1 MKELLN
7 MLDASPVNFLAVKYA
22 EDFLASAG
30 FEKVEMGSLP
40 QLEAGKG
47 YYITKNGSS
56 LFAFRVGSGAPTDGF
71 KLICAHTDS
80 PCFRVKP
87 APEMVSE
94 GGMIRLNTEVYGGP
108 ILYTWFD
115 RPLSLAG
122 RVILRGESPLRP
134 VVRLLHIKRPLLLI
148 PHLAIHFNREVNE
161 GNKINRQKDMMPV
174 LGFINE
180 AFEKEN
186 LLLRVVAEELDVKV
200 EDIVDFDLSLFDSTP
215 ACLCGLNNEFVSGG
229 RQDDLLMCYA
239 GLKAM
244 VDSAPSKMTQVLAL
258 FDNEETG
265 NVTKQGAASPVL
277 RNLLDAIIL
286 NRGGKPG
293 DLYAAVENSFM
304 VSADMAHALHPN
316 YSEKH
321 DPTNHPLMG
330 GGPVIKYNANQKY
343 VTDAESAAVFA
354 EVCRKAGVPFQYF
367 VNRSDIAG
375 GSTLGNTLTTQLPM
389 RGVDM
394 GNPMWGMHSARETSA
409 VVDTEYA
416 IKAFTAFF
424 DAE

>member
-22 EDFLASAG
+22 EDFLVSAG

-56 LFAFRVGSGAPTDGF
+56 LFAFRVGSGVPTAGF

-148 PHLAIHFNREVNE
+148 PHIAIHFNREVNE

-186 LLLRVVAEELDVKV
+186 LLLRVVAEELGVKV

-409 VVDTEYA
+409 AVDTEYA

>member
-1 MKELLN
+1 MKRLLE
-7 MLDASPVNFLAVKYA
+7 MLDSSPVNFLAAEYA
-22 EDFLASAG
+22 VNRLLDAG
-30 FEKVEMGSLP
+30 FERVSLTALP
-40 QLEAGKG
+40 KLEPGKG
-47 YYITKNGSS
+47 YFITKNSS
-56 LFAFRVGSGAPTDGF
+56 SVFAFRVGSGALTDGF

-87 APEMVSE
+87 CPEMVSE

-122 RVILRGESPLRP
+122 RVILRGESPLHP
-134 VVRLLHIKRPLLLI
+134 QVRLLHIRRPLLII

-161 GNKINRQKDMMPV
+161 GNKINRQRDMMPV
-174 LGFINE
+174 LGFIKE
-180 AFEKEN
+180 HFEKEN
-186 LLLRVVAEELDVKV
+186 LLLNIVAEELGVDAS
-200 EDIVDFDLSLFDSTP
+200 DILDFDLSLYDATP
-215 ACLCGLNNEFVSGG
+215 ASLCGLNNEFVSSG
-229 RQDDLLMCYA
+229 RQDDLLMAFA
-239 GLKAM
+239 GLEALLSSKP
-244 VDSAPSKMTQVLAL
+244 SAMTQVLAL

-265 NVTKQGAASPVL
+265 NMTKQGSASPML
-277 RNLLDAIIL
+277 RNLLDALIL
-286 NRGGKPG
+286 NRGGAQG

-316 YSEKH
+316 YADKH
-321 DPTNHPLMG
+321 DPTNHPVMG

-354 EVCRKAGVPFQYF
+354 EVCRAAGVPFQYF

-394 GNPMWGMHSARETSA
+394 GNPMWAMHSARETSA
-409 VVDTEYA
+409 LVDTEYA
-416 IKAFTAFF
+416 IKAFTKFY
-424 DAE
+424 DI

>member
-22 EDFLASAG
+22 EDFLNAAG
-30 FEKVEMGSLP
+30 FKKVEMGALP
-40 QLEAGKG
+40 QLKAGEG
-47 YYITKNGSS
+47 YYITKNGSA
-56 LFAFRVGSGAPTDGF
+56 LFAFRMGNGLVTDGF

-87 APEMVSE
+87 APEMLSE

-122 RVILRGESPLRP
+122 RVILRGGSPLRP
-134 VVRLLHIKRPLLLI
+134 IVRLLHIKRPLLVI

-174 LGFINE
+174 LGFINSH
-180 AFEKEN
+180 FEKEN
-186 LLLRVVAEELDVKV
+186 LLLNVVAEELGVAPA
-200 EDIVDFDLSLFDSTP
+200 DILDFDLSLYDATP
-215 ACLCGLNNEFVSGG
+215 ACTCGLNNEFVLCG
-229 RQDDLLMCYA
+229 RQDDLLMAFA
-239 GLKAM
+239 GLQAM
-244 VDSAPSKMTQVLAL
+244 VGSEPSKMTQVLAL

-265 NVTKQGAASPVL
+265 NMTKQGSASPVL

-286 NRGGKPG
+286 NCGGKSG

-316 YSEKH
+316 YSEMH
-321 DPTNHPLMG
+321 DPTNHPVMG

-394 GNPMWGMHSARETSA
+394 GNPMWGMHSACETSA
-409 VVDTEYA
+409 AVDTEYA
-416 IKAFTAFF
+416 IKAFTAFYNA
-424 DAE
+424 D

>member
-1 MKELLN
+1 MKDRLLD
-7 MLDASPVNFLAVKYA
+7 MLDSSPVNFLAAEYAVKRLDA
-22 EDFLASAG
+22 AG
-30 FEKVEMGSLP
+30 FEKVEMTSLP
-40 QLEAGKG
+40 MLETGKG
-47 YYITKNGSS
+47 YYITKNNSAV
-56 LFAFRVGSGAPTDGF
+56 FAFRVGTGGVTDGF

-87 APEMVSE
+87 SPEMVSE

-122 RVILRGESPLRP
+122 RVILRGSSVLHP
-134 VVRLLHIKRPLLLI
+134 VIRLLHIRRPLLLI

-174 LGFINE
+174 LGFITE
-180 AFEKEN
+180 HFEKNN
-186 LLLRVVAEELDVKV
+186 LLLNVIAEELGGDAG
-200 EDIVDFDLSLFDSTP
+200 DIIDFDLSLYDATP
-215 ACLCGLNNEFVSGG
+215 ACLCGLNNEFVSSG
-229 RQDDLLMCYA
+229 RQDDLLMAFA
-239 GLKAM
+239 GLEALLSSK
-244 VDSAPSKMTQVLAL
+244 PSGMTQVLAL

-265 NVTKQGAASPVL
+265 NMTKQGSASPVL
-277 RNLLDAIIL
+277 RNLLDAVIL
-286 NRGGKPG
+286 NRGGKPA

-316 YSEKH
+316 YSDKH
-321 DPTNHPLMG
+321 DPTNHPVMG

-343 VTDAESAAVFA
+343 VTDAESAAVFS
-354 EVCRKAGVPFQYF
+354 EVCRAAGVPCQYF

-409 VVDTEYA
+409 LVDTEYTV
-416 IKAFTAFF
+416 KAFTAFY
-424 DAE
+424 DI

>member
-56 LFAFRVGSGAPTDGF
+56 LFAFRVGSGVPTAGF

-134 VVRLLHIKRPLLLI
+134 VVRLLHIKRSLLLI
-148 PHLAIHFNREVNE
+148 PHIAIHFNREVNE

-186 LLLRVVAEELDVKV
+186 LLLRVVAEELGVKV

-409 VVDTEYA
+409 AVDTEYA

>member
-1 MKELLN
+1 MKRLLE
-7 MLDASPVNFLAVKYA
+7 MLDSSPVNFLATEYA
-22 EDFLASAG
+22 VNRLLEAG
-30 FEKVEMGSLP
+30 FEKISLTALP
-40 QLEAGKG
+40 KLEPGKG
-47 YYITKNGSS
+47 YFITKNNSS
-56 LFAFRVGSGAPTDGF
+56 VFAFRVGTGSVTDGF

-87 APEMVSE
+87 SPEMVSE

-122 RVILRGESPLRP
+122 RVILRGESPLHP
-134 VVRLLHIKRPLLLI
+134 QVRLLHIRRPLLII

-174 LGFINE
+174 LGFIKE
-180 AFEKEN
+180 HFEKEN
-186 LLLRVVAEELDVKV
+186 LLLNVVADELGVSAD
-200 EDIVDFDLSLFDSTP
+200 DILDFDLSLYDATP
-215 ACLCGLNNEFVSGG
+215 ATLCGLNNEFVSSG
-229 RQDDLLMCYA
+229 RQDDLLMAFA
-239 GLKAM
+239 GLEALL
-244 VDSAPSKMTQVLAL
+244 SSKPASMTQVLAL

-265 NVTKQGAASPVL
+265 NMTKQGSASPML
-277 RNLLDAIIL
+277 RNLLDSIIL
-286 NRGGKPG
+286 NRGGVQG

-316 YSEKH
+316 YADKH
-321 DPTNHPLMG
+321 DPTNHPVMG

-354 EVCRKAGVPFQYF
+354 EVCRAAGVPFQYF

-409 VVDTEYA
+409 LIDTEYA
-416 IKAFTAFF
+416 IKAFTKFY
-424 DAE
+424 DI

>member
-1 MKELLN
+1 MKNRILK
-7 MLDASPVNFLAVKYA
+7 MLDSSPVNFLAAKYA
-22 EDFLASAG
+22 EDRLNGAG
-30 FEKVEMGSLP
+30 FQKISLTDIP
-40 QLEAGKG
+40 ELIPEKG
-47 YYITKNGSS
+47 YYITKNNSAV
-56 LFAFRVGSGAPTDGF
+56 FAFRVGTGSVDEGF

-87 APEMVSE
+87 SPEMVSE

-122 RVILRGESPLRP
+122 RVILRGESPLSPR
-134 VVRLLHIKRPLLLI
+134 VRLLHIKRPLLII

-180 AFEKEN
+180 HFEKNN
-186 LLLRVVAEELDVKV
+186 LLLDIVARELDVDAS
-200 EDIVDFDLSLFDSTP
+200 EILDFDLSLYEATP
-215 ACLCGLNNEFVSGG
+215 ACLCGMNNEFISSG
-229 RQDDLLMCYA
+229 RQDDLLMAFA
-239 GLKAM
+239 GLEALIE
-244 VDSAPSKMTQVLAL
+244 SAPSAMTQVLAL

-265 NVTKQGAASPVL
+265 NMTKQGSASPML
-277 RNLLDAIIL
+277 RNLLDAVIMQ
-286 NRGGKPG
+286 RGGKPG
-293 DLYAAVENSFM
+293 DLYAAVEKSFM

-316 YSEKH
+316 YADKH
-321 DPTNHPLMG
+321 DPTNHPVMG

-354 EVCRKAGVPFQYF
+354 EVCRAAGVPFQTF

-375 GSTLGNTLTTQLPM
+375 GSTLGNTLTTQLPL

-409 VVDTEYA
+409 VIDTEYA
-416 IKAFTAFF
+416 VKAFTKFY
-424 DAE
+424 EI

>member
-1 MKELLN
+1 MKELLE

-22 EDFLASAG
+22 EDFLSSAG
-30 FEKVEMGSLP
+30 FKKVEIGNLP
-40 QLEAGKG
+40 ELKAGEG
-47 YYITKNGSS
+47 YYITKNGSA
-56 LFAFRVGSGAPTDGF
+56 LFAFRMGSGAVTDGF

-122 RVILRGESPLRP
+122 RVFLRGASPLRP
-134 VVRLLHIKRPLLLI
+134 EMRLLHIKRPLLII

-174 LGFINE
+174 LGFIN
-180 AFEKEN
+180 AHFEKEN
-186 LLLRVVAEELDVKV
+186 LLLNVVAEELGV
-200 EDIVDFDLSLFDSTP
+200 EPSEILDFDLSLYEATP
-215 ACLCGLNNEFVSGG
+215 ACLCGLNSEFVSCG
-229 RQDDLLMCYA
+229 RQDDLLMAFA
-239 GLKAM
+239 GLKALAGSEP
-244 VDSAPSKMTQVLAL
+244 SAMTQVLAL

-265 NVTKQGAASPVL
+265 NMTKQGSASPML
-277 RNLLDAIIL
+277 RNLLDSIIL
-286 NRGGKPG
+286 RCGGKPG
-293 DLYAAVENSFM
+293 DLYTAVENSFM

-316 YSEKH
+316 YQEKH
-321 DPTNHPLMG
+321 DPTNHPVMG

-354 EVCRKAGVPFQYF
+354 EVCRQAGVPFQYF

-416 IKAFTAFF
+416 IKAFTAFYNVK
-424 DAE
+424 

>member
-22 EDFLASAG
+22 EDFLSSAG
-30 FEKVEMGSLP
+30 FEKVEMGAMPKLQP
-40 QLEAGKG
+40 GKG
-47 YYITKNGSS
+47 YYITKNGSA

-87 APEMVSE
+87 APEMWSE
-94 GGMIRLNTEVYGGP
+94 GGMVRLNTEVYGGP

-122 RVILRGESPLRP
+122 RVILRGGSPLRP
-134 VVRLLHIKRPLLLI
+134 VVRLLHIKRPLLII

-174 LGFINE
+174 LGYVKG
-180 AFEKEN
+180 ALEKEN
-186 LLLRVVAEELDVKV
+186 FLLRVVAEELGVAV
-200 EDIVDFDLSLFDSTP
+200 GDILDFDLSLYEATP
-215 ACLCGLNNEFVSGG
+215 ACLCGVNNEFVSCG

-244 VDSAPSKMTQVLAL
+244 AASAPSRMTQVLAL

-265 NVTKQGAASPVL
+265 NVTKQGSASPVL
-277 RNLLDAIIL
+277 RHLLDTIIL
-286 NRGGKPG
+286 KKGGAPG
-293 DLYAAVENSFM
+293 DLYGAVENSFM

-316 YSEKH
+316 YADKH
-321 DPTNHPLMG
+321 DPTNHPVMG
-330 GGPVIKYNANQKY
+330 GGPVIKFNANQKY

-375 GSTLGNTLTTQLPM
+375 GGTLGNTLTTQLPM

-394 GNPMWGMHSARETSA
+394 GNPMWGMHSIRETSA
-409 VVDTEYA
+409 LVDTEYV
-416 IKAFTAFF
+416 IKAFTEFYNV
-424 DAE
+424 